1 LFCAAAL
8 CFIITT
14 FGSAQMSE
22 RIMNS
27 ACSGAPCTLNVVE
40 VAAAVVL
47 ALDPN
52 PPLVRLAGERNL
64 ISRAHG
70 LRKSAAAAAA
80 AESITARTHGEQYL
94 RGIDKKVGG
103 RAEGI
108 ALRREEKDVSRARI
122 TNQSMYIRK
131 SCGLMLKIIP
141 FASFS
146 RPP

>member
-1 LFCAAAL
+1 MVQELFCAAAL

-40 VAAAVVL
+40 VAAVVL

-70 LRKSAAAAAA
+70 LRKSAALLLNQSPHALT
-80 AESITARTHGEQYL
+80 ESCIFGEL
-94 RGIDKKVGG
+94 TRKWVGG
-103 RAEGI
+103 WRESHYVEKKKSSPRRASPTSRCT
-108 ALRREEKDVSRARI
+108 LEKAA
-122 TNQSMYIRK
+122 
-131 SCGLMLKIIP
+131 G
-141 FASFS
+141 
-146 RPP
+146 